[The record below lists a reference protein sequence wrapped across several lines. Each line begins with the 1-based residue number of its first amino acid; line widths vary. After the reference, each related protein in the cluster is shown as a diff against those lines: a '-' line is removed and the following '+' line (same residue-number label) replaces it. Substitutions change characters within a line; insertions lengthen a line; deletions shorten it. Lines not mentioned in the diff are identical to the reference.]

1 MGIQPREPPST
12 ASHGAHSRKLDQSL
26 DWRPAGVVRAQAHIW
41 TLPHGT
47 QAWLLDKHPLQTSGF
62 QYKCKTLPRFVQ
74 ALILPTVFKY
84 MYLEGKVA
92 KKRGDSEI
100 FHSLVQSP
108 NATAG
113 TLGLA
118 RGCRGPSAWVMLRC
132 FSRCTS
138 KKLGSQ
144 PGARVRCGVPGRR
157 PTTPSHQLSP
167 GDFL

>member
-1 MGIQPREPPST
+1 MQHGDPTTRTTIYCLPRCTQQEAGSEPGLASSWRRPSPG
-12 ASHGAHSRKLDQSL
+12 SHLDAATR
-26 DWRPAGVVRAQAHIW
+26 DAGLAAGLV
-41 TLPHGT
+41 
-47 QAWLLDKHPLQTSGF
+47 QTSGF